1 MSTSPSAAPH
11 KTESVDR
18 VPLRE
23 KIGLGLGK
31 VVADGTHGTLHVLV
45 NPIFNMTLGLNP
57 ALISLVVFIQRFWD
71 AMLDPIVGQ
80 FSDNF
85 RSRWGRRRPLLLAS
99 AVPLALLFGAL
110 WWFPAGASESML
122 FWHLLLVSL
131 VFYAAHSLYAMP
143 LGGLMV
149 EATDDYHERTRLAGL
164 TLAFGFAF
172 QIGSQWLF
180 KLTQL
185 DVFSDQISGLR
196 WVTGG
201 CVVLFLIAGLLPVFM
216 CRERHYKRIAVK
228 QPRTSLRKN
237 LKMIGDNRSFK
248 ALLGARFVSSFGYNI
263 VGMLGIYMNTYY
275 VFGGDLKGA
284 AFAYGFLG
292 SAFHVAAIVMSLL
305 VYPAIARRLGKKRTL
320 QVAAGVLIAGCLS
333 KIIVYQPGNPWLQFI
348 VLGTNGAAIAGLSL
362 MTNAMLGDVADQDEW
377 RTGLRREALF
387 SSLLSWFEKAG
398 NSLGSLIAGFIL
410 VWIGFNAKLG
420 AQSAQTLLFM
430 KYSYVLAPLIGALL
444 ALYFI
449 RRYELTETGAYQ
461 IKEELARR
469 RAAAAAEIPPGAQ
482 SS

>member
-1 MSTSPSAAPH
+1 MVTLSPPAVH
-11 KTESVDR
+11 TTESVDR

-45 NPIFNMTLGLNP
+45 NPIFNMTLGVDTR
-57 ALISLVVFIQRFWD
+57 LISSIVFIQRLWD
-71 AMLDPIVGQ
+71 GMLDPLFGQ

-110 WWFPAGASESML
+110 WWFPAGASENHL

-131 VFYAAHSLYAMP
+131 VFYTAHSLYAMP
-143 LGGLMV
+143 LGGLTV

-185 DVFSDQISGLR
+185 DIFADQISGLR

-201 CVVLFLIAGLLPVFM
+201 CVAGFLVAGLMPVFL
-216 CRERHYKRIAVK
+216 CRERHYARVAVK
-228 QPRTSLRKN
+228 QPRTSLLKN
-237 LKMIGDNRSFK
+237 LKMVSDNRSFK
-248 ALLGARFVSSFGYNI
+248 ALLCARFVSSFGYNI

-275 VFGGDLKGA
+275 VFGGDLKGS

-292 SAFHVAAIVMSLL
+292 SAFHVAAIVMSLA
-305 VYPAIARRLGKKRTL
+305 VYPVVARHLGKKRTL
-320 QVAAGVLIAGCLS
+320 QLAAGVLIVGCLS
-333 KIIVYQPGNPWLQFI
+333 KIIVYQPGHPWLQFI
-348 VLGTNGAAIAGLSL
+348 VLGTNGAANAGLSL
-362 MTNAMLGDVADQDEW
+362 MANAMLGDVADQDEW

-398 NSLGSLIAGFIL
+398 NSLGSLIAGFVL
-410 VWIGFNAKLG
+410 AWIGFNAKLG
-420 AQSAQTLLFM
+420 AQSAHTLALM

-449 RRYELTETGAYQ
+449 RRYELTEAGAYR
-461 IKEELARR
+461 IKDELAQR
-469 RAAAAAEIPPGAQ
+469 RAAATAVILPGGQ
-482 SS
+482 S